1 VNFMGKYQLFVCKV
15 CGDPYLG
22 TDAPSMCPFC
32 GAHSENVVPANTWEP
47 LWGKPVQDVSTAN
60 LEVALKLEV
69 GAVNFYKNVMDAS
82 DDVGVKKL
90 FKAIMKAEREHAS
103 TIVKLMDTKMPD
115 LKSWETEADKARD
128 TLEENLLETR
138 RREENAVSVY
148 DKAALNSE
156 DEHVKY
162 FFREISKVEADH
174 ILLTE

>member
-1 VNFMGKYQLFVCKV
+1 MGKYQLFVCKV

-22 TDAPSMCPFC
+22 TDAPSKCPFC
-32 GAHSENVVPANTWEP
+32 GADEGNIVVAKDWSP
-47 LWGKPVQDVSTAN
+47 LWGKPIQEISKKN

-69 GAVNFYKNVMDAS
+69 GAVNFYQNVMEAS
-82 DDVGVKKL
+82 SDVEVQKL

-103 TIVKLMDTKMPD
+103 TIAKLMDIKLPD
-115 LKSWETEADKARD
+115 MKSWETEADKARS
-128 TLEENLLETR
+128 TLEENMAETR
-138 RREENAVSVY
+138 KREENAVAVY
-148 DKAALNSE
+148 NKAAESSE